1 MKWSL
6 TSDSNGVTHHSDV
19 GKSLR
24 FLRFTLL
31 KCQSPASSD
40 PDTMTVDP
48 CQYLLSR
55 TLEFCQWT
63 TVAREHRAMIN
74 FSTFGRTT
82 AISGGVTNA
91 PKFQPES
98 LPAFEP
104 QLSTVIGQRQTFNL
118 QDQQT
123 IILSFSRWLH
133 LEYPITWLKCQAPRR
148 YTEADGKEYF
158 NLLSIYRFFFPPCL
172 VQLTELKVTPA
183 LHRYMS
189 YKILPR
195 GMRSYAFGWLN

>member
-6 TSDSNGVTHHSDV
+6 ISDSFGVTHHSDV

-40 PDTMTVDP
+40 PDTMTDDP
-48 CQYLLSR
+48 YQYLLSR

-63 TVAREHRAMIN
+63 TVACEHRAMIN

-82 AISGGVTNA
+82 AISGGATNV

-123 IILSFSRWLH
+123 FQLLFWVFQDGSTWNIPSRDWNVRHHVGTQKQTVKSILTRCQFIDFFS
-133 LEYPITWLKCQAPRR
+133 
-148 YTEADGKEYF
+148 
-158 NLLSIYRFFFPPCL
+158 S
-172 VQLTELKVTPA
+172 
-183 LHRYMS
+183 
-189 YKILPR
+189 LPR
-195 GMRSYAFGWLN
+195 ATHRTESHASTSQIHVL